1 MIKIRVEI
9 LVLSIIST
17 IFSYLLINYLVIN
30 ITIIQFIGIEIV
42 IGILGYLQDKHKTKL
57 LKT

>member
-17 IFSYLLINYLVIN
+17 IFSYLLINYLVID